1 MLKYALIKSFCE
13 MKSAIE
19 AATQELNNDDL
30 KKEVNFRVGTFLHWL
45 LDTYEYLEVSCKNPL
60 NREEQAFQRITICK
74 QQLKTLYNFVGF

>member
-1 MLKYALIKSFCE
+1 MLKYALSKSFSE

-19 AATQELNNDDL
+19 VAAQELNNNEL

-45 LDTYEYLEVSCKNPL
+45 LDTYEYLAVSCKNPL
-60 NREEQAFQRITICK
+60 SWEEQAFQRITICK